1 MLGFAFYVASCED
14 VWGEVV
20 TLEIITFFT
29 VLPLRTAAQGIQKLT
44 LRFSFCPDVVE
55 RWTESLL

>member
-1 MLGFAFYVASCED
+1 MLGFAFSVASCED

-29 VLPLRTAAQGIQKLT
+29 VLLT
-44 LRFSFCPDVVE
+44 SGDCSPGDPEAKIMVQFLP
-55 RWTESLL
+55 